1 MKHSKTKE
9 NMINAI
15 LSHTQQVIRKKKK
28 NYSWMM
34 MMRTIPPSD
43 NKSQTDN
50 TMCFIYVI
58 YSCNNLPKK
67 ESLSCLVDKC
77 WYGQEHSIFN
87 DDDDDDARGNSTYG
101 G

>member
-1 MKHSKTKE
+1 
-9 NMINAI
+9 
-15 LSHTQQVIRKKKK
+15 
-28 NYSWMM
+28 M
-34 MMRTIPPSD
+34 MMRTIPTSD

-67 ESLSCLVDKC
+67 KNLSRVVDKC
-77 WYGQEHSIFN
+77 WYGQLHSMLN
-87 DDDDDDARGNSTYG
+87 YDDDDDARGNSTYG